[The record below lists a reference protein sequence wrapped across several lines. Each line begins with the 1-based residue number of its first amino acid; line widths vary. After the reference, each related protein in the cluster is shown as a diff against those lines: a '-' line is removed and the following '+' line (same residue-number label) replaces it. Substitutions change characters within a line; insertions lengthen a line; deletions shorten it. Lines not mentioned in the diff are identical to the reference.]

1 MKSERSKGV
10 QDVCKE
16 LNIIMES
23 NPDEEGSEDMKG
35 MRGHKKVV
43 YLQELKHHG
52 SQGTEESELESLR
65 VGKRDNR
72 K

>member
-1 MKSERSKGV
+1 MKSERSKRV

-23 NPDEEGSEDMKG
+23 NLDEEGSEDMKG

-43 YLQELKHHG
+43 YLKELKHHG
-52 SQGTEESELESLR
+52 GQGTEGSELESPR
-65 VGKRDNR
+65 VREGDNR
-72 K
+72 Q